1 MHKTLAEPFTG
12 AHIHPIPVI
21 DRPDEVPAGQP
32 EAVRTG
38 QHGATE
44 VLHVGCGPYHPAAL
58 PPVFRHAG
66 WREIRLDIDPGI
78 RPDVVASITD
88 MRAIADSQVGRLC
101 RCVRRPQHLAHWV
114 RLLRRGINLEITWF
128 RQSFS

>member
-66 WREIRLDIDPGI
+66 FSKILRLRGLPKAFADWRL
-78 RPDVVASITD
+78 
-88 MRAIADSQVGRLC
+88 SQ
-101 RCVRRPQHLAHWV
+101 RRIV
-114 RLLRRGINLEITWF
+114 TF
-128 RQSFS
+128 T

>member
-44 VLHVGCGPYHPAAL
+44 VLHVGCGVARSRATSRNSAA
-58 PPVFRHAG
+58 
-66 WREIRLDIDPGI
+66 
-78 RPDVVASITD
+78 S
-88 MRAIADSQVGRLC
+88 S
-101 RCVRRPQHLAHWV
+101 
-114 RLLRRGINLEITWF
+114 LR
-128 RQSFS
+128 SS